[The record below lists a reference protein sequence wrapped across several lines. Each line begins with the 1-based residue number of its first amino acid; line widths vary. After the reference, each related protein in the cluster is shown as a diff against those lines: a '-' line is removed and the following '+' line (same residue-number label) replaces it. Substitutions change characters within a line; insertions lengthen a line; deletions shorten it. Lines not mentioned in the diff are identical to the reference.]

1 MSNGPSKDRSRWTIV
16 LYLLNFSLL
25 FTHEIDSAFWREWEL
40 FGLPGG
46 IQVFLLLNFLLLL
59 LALYGFRRLLQGAKS
74 GYGFSL
80 VLAGAGLFAFFI
92 HSYFILKGHE
102 EFTLPASLIL
112 LMLILIAS
120 LVQAIF
126 ALRALLEFGKR
137 DPETPDR

>member
-1 MSNGPSKDRSRWTIV
+1 MSNEPSKDKSRGTIL
-16 LYLLNFSLL
+16 LYLLNFSFL
-25 FTHEIDSAFWREWEL
+25 FTHEMDSAFWREWEL

-59 LALYGFRRLLQGAKS
+59 LALYGLSRLLQAAKS

-80 VLAGAGLFAFFI
+80 LLAGAGLFAFSI
-92 HSYFILKGHE
+92 HSYFILKGHK

-126 ALRALLEFGKR
+126 AFRALLEFGKR
-137 DPETPDR
+137 DPETSDR